1 VSRRR
6 KLAERYLRQLPEGAR
21 PISAGEGVHHAYHL
35 FVVNVHDRDRVRSE
49 LAAAGIDTGTHYPLP
64 IHLMDGYRFLGAP
77 AGSLPQTEALAG
89 SILSLPMYPE
99 LSLASVDRVCE
110 ELTRILG

>member
-1 VSRRR
+1 
-6 KLAERYLRQLPEGAR
+6 
-21 PISAGEGVHHAYHL
+21 
-35 FVVNVHDRDRVRSE
+35 
-49 LAAAGIDTGTHYPLP
+49 
-64 IHLMDGYRFLGAP
+64 
-77 AGSLPQTEALAG
+77 LPQTEALAG